1 MTGSK
6 ALQVEKIL
14 RPKGHKRGPKPKDYT
29 ATLLKK
35 LTKKLKS

>member
-1 MTGSK
+1 MTDAK
-6 ALQVEKIL
+6 ELQVERIL
-14 RPKGHKRGPKPKDYT
+14 RQGKKRGPKPKDYT